1 MNNKESLLKEFAH
14 LAVEVG
20 VNVQPGQLLVINAP
34 IVAKDLVEMIAK
46 RAYEVGAGRVMVNW
60 QDDFSSKLFYE
71 YASDERLTE
80 VPEFTIER
88 LKYIVAEKGAVISIT

>member
-60 QDDFSSKLFYE
+60 QDDFSSKYIAL
-71 YASDERLTE
+71 YAS
-80 VPEFTIER
+80 
-88 LKYIVAEKGAVISIT
+88 K